1 MPSKR
6 RTAGSSRIR
15 QADSKLLG
23 RDEAPRELQ
32 VARSEG
38 SILFDTRGRRYID
51 FSGGWCVGNF
61 GWAHPEI
68 RQRLQTFDGPDYVL
82 PSCLYGPW
90 VELAALLAE
99 LTPGQLRKSF
109 RATGG
114 TEAVEI
120 ALQLAMAATGR
131 PGFISIE
138 GSYHGHSIG
147 AMSVAQFLGTEALR
161 LPNVLSHCHTIAQ
174 PLDDEAAA
182 RVEKLLRGKDIAAL
196 IMEPI
201 ICNLG
206 VLIPEERFMS
216 AVARSCHKYGT
227 LLILDEVACGFGRT
241 GTLFATEHY
250 RVEPD
255 ILCLAKAI
263 TGGHAP
269 MGATVVT
276 EKVARA
282 AQGKVVLYSTYG
294 WHPLS
299 VEAALATLQY
309 IRRHRRALLANVN
322 ARSRD
327 IAERLTQLPFESP
340 AKIRIKGLA
349 IGIEFEDQEYYKGLS
364 DRCLEKG
371 LLVAT
376 EAGFFSLFP
385 ALTIDRQTVLQGL
398 DILERCL

>member
-1 MPSKR
+1 MASKR
-6 RTAGSSRIR
+6 RTAGISRIR
-15 QADSKLLG
+15 QADSTLLG
-23 RDEAPRELQ
+23 RDAAPRELQ

-51 FSGGWCVGNF
+51 FSGGFCVGNF

-68 RQRLQTFDGPDYVL
+68 RRRLQTFDGPDYVL

-90 VELAALLAE
+90 VELAAMLAE
-99 LTPGQLRKSF
+99 LTPGKLRKSF

-138 GSYHGHSIG
+138 GSYHGNSIG
-147 AMSVAQFLGTEALR
+147 AVSVAPLLGIEALAN
-161 LPNVLSHCHTIAQ
+161 LLSHCHTIAP

-201 ICNLG
+201 ICNLA
-206 VLIPEERFMS
+206 VLIPEERFMR
-216 AVARSCHKYGT
+216 AVARSCRKYGT
-227 LLILDEVACGFGRT
+227 LLIMDEVACGFGRT

-250 RVEPD
+250 GVEPD

-282 AQGKVVLYSTYG
+282 AQGKVGLYSTYG

-299 VEAALATLQY
+299 VEAALATVQY

-327 IAERLTQLPFESP
+327 FAERLTQLPFESP
-340 AKIRIKGLA
+340 AEVRIKGLA
-349 IGIEFEDQEYYKGLS
+349 IGIEFQDKEYYKGLS
-364 DRCLEKG
+364 DRCLEEG
-371 LLVAT
+371 LLVAR
-376 EAGFFSLFP
+376 ESGAFALFP